1 MTRSRL
7 LLPLV
12 ASLALALPLAA
23 CGSDDS
29 SADATATS
37 ADGGEGY
44 EIVSDA
50 DVAAGIAK
58 SEADMTALSTAGT
71 PSDEQ
76 IDELFEDWEGYE
88 GTVKDNDP
96 DTYLALEDALGA
108 FKKAAADADQA
119 GMAKAITDFTAASSA
134 YLTAHPGA

>member
-7 LLPLV
+7 LLTLV
-12 ASLALALPLAA
+12 ASLGLALPHAA
-23 CGSDDS
+23 CGSDGS
-29 SADATATS
+29 SSGAA
-37 ADGGEGY
+37 ADGTEAAGY
-44 EIVSDA
+44 VIVSDA

>member
-1 MTRSRL
+1 MKRSRL
-7 LLPLV
+7 LLTLV
-12 ASLALALPLAA
+12 ASLGLALPLAA
-23 CGSDDS
+23 CGSDGSSSDAAAADS
-29 SADATATS
+29 
-37 ADGGEGY
+37 Y

-76 IDELFEDWEGYE
+76 LDELFEDWEGYE
-88 GTVKDNDP
+88 GTVKENDP

-108 FKKAAADADQA
+108 FKKAAGDTDEA
-119 GMAKAITDFTAASSA
+119 GMVKAITDFTAASSA